1 MANTPVRFLQVSD
14 THFFSGKNGELLGV
28 PTQKSFNA
36 VIDIATEFVQQNPID
51 FIIHTGDL
59 SQDNSRASYEMLA
72 ARLREFNVPVYV
84 VPGNHDDIALM
95 NSVLPHEGIS
105 DRKVIHLKDWVII
118 LLNSQKPL
126 SVEGYLDADQ
136 FKLLERTLQS
146 YPDKHAII
154 AFHHQPIPV
163 GAEWLDNLSLQNAD
177 ELWRIIKSYPKVHT
191 ILFGHVHQVFEKVVH
206 GVRCYSAPSTCFQF
220 TCCQNNFGIENIPP
234 GCRWLTLHENG
245 FIETGILR
253 APGYVG
259 FYDAHAK
266 GY

>member
-1 MANTPVRFLQVSD
+1 MGQNPVRFIQITD

-36 VIDIATEFVQQNPID
+36 VMDVVEEYVKQNPID
-51 FIIHTGDL
+51 FILHTGDL
-59 SQDNSRASYEMLA
+59 SQDNSRDSYEMLA
-72 ARLREFNVPVYV
+72 ARLREFRVPIYA

-95 NSVLPHEGIS
+95 NSVLPHEGVS
-105 DRKVIHLKDWVII
+105 DCKVIQLKDWMMI

-126 SVEGYLDADQ
+126 SVEGYLDVEE
-136 FKLLERTLQS
+136 FKIMERALQT

-163 GAEWLDNLSLQNAD
+163 GAEWLDNLYLQNSD
-177 ELWRIIKSYPKVHT
+177 EFWDKLKQYPKVHT

-206 GVRCYSAPSTCFQF
+206 GIRCYSAPSTCFQF
-220 TCCQNNFGIENIPP
+220 KCCQSHFGIENIPP
-234 GCRWLTLHENG
+234 GCRWIALHENG
-245 FIETGILR
+245 FLETGILR

-259 FYDAHAK
+259 YFDASAK